1 MTKARAPLSI
11 EQALARIV
19 GHIGFDGIKA
29 TIGHEERVVRNMGDP
44 DHVREISFDEA
55 IRLDIAYRDAGG
67 IGLPFLQCFEHRAQ
81 LVAPEAMP
89 DVNAIAEQAA
99 VAAKEA
105 GDATAAIFKAISP
118 GATKV
123 DRAIA
128 ARELREEIQ
137 AHQNTLSL
145 LDAGSGNDVYT
156 PGGAT

>member
-11 EQALARIV
+11 EQALSRV
-19 GHIGFDGIKA
+19 IGQIGYDGIKRQ
-29 TIGHEERVVRNMGDP
+29 IDHEERVVRNMGDP
-44 DHVREISFDEA
+44 DHDRSISLDEA
-55 IRLDIAYRDAGG
+55 IRLDIAFRDAGG
-67 IGLPFLQCFEHRAQ
+67 IGLPFLQCFEHRVH
-81 LVAPEAMP
+81 LIAPEAMP
-89 DVNAIAEQAA
+89 DVNAIATTAA
-99 VAAKEA
+99 IAVREA
-105 GDATAAIFKAISP
+105 GDATAAILKAISP